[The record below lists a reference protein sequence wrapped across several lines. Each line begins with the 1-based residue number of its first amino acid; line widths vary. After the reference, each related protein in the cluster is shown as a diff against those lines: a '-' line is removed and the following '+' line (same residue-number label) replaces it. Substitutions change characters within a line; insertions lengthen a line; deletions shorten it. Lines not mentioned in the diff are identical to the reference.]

1 MPTTRTQKL
10 LDKEI
15 DFSRKDEHN
24 NKVTIIKRWGKP
36 DRFLDQYFNTKEKW
50 DTLNTYNLLY
60 VLQNKASHDTHVY
73 KIGISTGNYRLKNYI
88 DYNGGRTDTKPP
100 LKMGTCSCLGI
111 YLWYLAGQKNRL
123 NSAKTKSKKESEEIG
138 DTYRCKLTWNK
149 QREAFL
155 KQELTKNGFT
165 KIRGYEWFNVPDERL
180 TEFRNIIV
188 NLTTQILKPD
198 EKTRTQPLRSVN
210 VDKGK
215 QLIVATKSKIQS
227 EKEKIRR
234 QPARSVKK
242 VI

>member
-1 MPTTRTQKL
+1 
-10 LDKEI
+10 
-15 DFSRKDEHN
+15 
-24 NKVTIIKRWGKP
+24 
-36 DRFLDQYFNTKEKW
+36 
-50 DTLNTYNLLY
+50 
-60 VLQNKASHDTHVY
+60 
-73 KIGISTGNYRLKNYI
+73 
-88 DYNGGRTDTKPP
+88 
-100 LKMGTCSCLGI
+100 MGTCSCLGI

-198 EKTRTQPLRSVN
+198 EKIRKQPVRAVN
-210 VDKGK
+210 KCKQVVVDAPQNMKPD
-215 QLIVATKSKIQS
+215 

-242 VI
+242 KVI

>member
-1 MPTTRTQKL
+1 MPTTRTQQK
-10 LDKEI
+10 I
-15 DFSRKDEHN
+15 DFNRKDEN
-24 NKVTIIKRWGKP
+24 NKQVTIIKRWGKP

-73 KIGISTGNYRLKNYI
+73 KIGVSTGIYRLKNYI
-88 DYNGGRTDTKPP
+88 DYNGGRTDKPS
-100 LKMGTCSCLGI
+100 LKMGSTEAKDSCLGI

-123 NSAKTKSKKESEEIG
+123 NSAKAKSKKESEEIS
-138 DTYRCKLTWNK
+138 DSYRTKLTWNK

-155 KQELTKNGFT
+155 KKSLKEKGFT
-165 KIRGYEWFNVPDERL
+165 TIRGYEWFNVPDERL

-198 EKTRTQPLRSVN
+198 EKIRKQPVRAVN
-210 VDKGK
+210 KCKQVVVDAPQNMKPDEK
-215 QLIVATKSKIQS
+215 Q
-227 EKEKIRR
+227 KIRR